1 MKSKAIVFLRVIFKQ
16 IENHIAMF
24 LHIFSFIISG
34 AIVFCWLFNYCFARS
49 IDNKGFIIIF
59 VSFLIICNIKFFESM
74 VEHIV
79 KEKINSFAMKEYQEL
94 FIDSI
99 EKWLTNPENPNN
111 IQIMIDKTLK
121 NSNDIFTK
129 TNFTDK
135 AN

>member
-1 MKSKAIVFLRVIFKQ
+1 
-16 IENHIAMF
+16 
-24 LHIFSFIISG
+24 
-34 AIVFCWLFNYCFARS
+34 
-49 IDNKGFIIIF
+49 
-59 VSFLIICNIKFFESM
+59 M